1 MGGKISFAIC
11 VVATVLLYNRQP
23 LIFFW
28 IAIVIAILNFWS
40 WGIMHNFFIRSKGKI
55 DAVPNWIS
63 LVNMASTFVG
73 VVLLVYALVIIFQ
86 DR

>member
-23 LIFFW
+23 FILFW
-28 IAIVIAILNFWS
+28 IAIATAIVNFWS

-73 VVLLVYALVIIFQ
+73 VVLLVCALVIIFSG
-86 DR
+86 